1 MSDPNKEHDFKV
13 LELGPKATLAE
24 VKNAYFRLKKLYS
37 ADSALLSPI
46 SQEIPEDKRLRILLE
61 VEEAYQS
68 LLEYFREEASL
79 KAEGGGPAPAAGV
92 RPAAASGT
100 SPEKSTAAGEDLTFS
115 GPVLKRIRESL
126 GIPLQLIFHTTKIRV
141 EQLEA
146 IEEENFAKL
155 PDQAYLKV
163 HLKEYAGHLSLNPKR
178 VINDYL
184 KRYAEWKKAHRPEQP

>member
-1 MSDPNKEHDFKV
+1 MSDADKERDLKT

-46 SQEIPEDKRLRILLE
+46 SQEIAEDRRLRILLE
-61 VEEAYQS
+61 VEEAYQR
-68 LLEYFREEASL
+68 LLQYFREEPSWRV
-79 KAEGGGPAPAAGV
+79 EGRGPAPAAGS
-92 RPAAASGT
+92 RPPAVSGT
-100 SPEKSTAAGEDLTFS
+100 SSEKGAATGEELTFS
-115 GPVLKRIRESL
+115 GPALKRIRESL

-155 PDQAYLKV
+155 PDEAYLKV
-163 HLKEYAGHLSLNPKR
+163 HLKEYAGHLSLNPKK
-178 VINDYL
+178 VIHDYL
-184 KRYAEWKKAHRPEQP
+184 KRYAEWKKIHRPD